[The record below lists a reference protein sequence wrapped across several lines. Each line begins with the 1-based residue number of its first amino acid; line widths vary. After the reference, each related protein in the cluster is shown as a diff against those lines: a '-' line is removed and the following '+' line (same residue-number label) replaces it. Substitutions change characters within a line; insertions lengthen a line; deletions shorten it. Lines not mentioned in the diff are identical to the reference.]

1 VVGLCAL
8 IIAIESIDERIA
20 DAKDLLES
28 LKASDVLDEVSI
40 HPALYWKDRSSLI
53 DYLTRYPEHT
63 FKESYLED
71 RPVGQLAATLS
82 HISVWRKLLES
93 QHDAAVVFEDDIYIT
108 DMERFDITISKIR
121 ENPNIEW
128 ARLHLHKN
136 FRDRIVD
143 IGRGEL
149 IDDPLPWGFAAY
161 YVSRSGAEKL
171 LAACNN
177 IGIAIDHLP
186 PFLRKRGALRSKTVT
201 EVIVDHHAFDGDE
214 AKLEGRHEIEK
225 NPESLQKTASTVYT
239 SPRLSN
245 DAELRRFLSRLN
257 KVENLRRDGVTVL
270 RGVFDSDTI
279 EDARKVVLK
288 NRKLFKNTRPT
299 VSSGHLASFHRFP
312 ELEPLHTL
320 LTGNR
325 AIAGLVEF
333 AVGGGGVR
341 SIGLS
346 DITINRSQPWHVD
359 LLRGKYSHY
368 LDNSLSWTVDE
379 GGVYKAILYLNDT
392 DSLKVVRGSHLKPVL
407 LDNDHYAEPGEDAEV
422 ASISVYAGDVVV
434 MDLRCA
440 HRGSDEAAYASG
452 QWDEDPRIL
461 VSTVLGG
468 TDRRLTKAM
477 EIGNFF
483 RLQDWLD
490 RHP

>member
-1 VVGLCAL
+1 
-8 IIAIESIDERIA
+8 
-20 DAKDLLES
+20 
-28 LKASDVLDEVSI
+28 
-40 HPALYWKDRSSLI
+40 
-53 DYLTRYPEHT
+53 
-63 FKESYLED
+63 
-71 RPVGQLAATLS
+71 
-82 HISVWRKLLES
+82 
-93 QHDAAVVFEDDIYIT
+93 
-108 DMERFDITISKIR
+108 
-121 ENPNIEW
+121 
-128 ARLHLHKN
+128 
-136 FRDRIVD
+136 
-143 IGRGEL
+143 
-149 IDDPLPWGFAAY
+149 
-161 YVSRSGAEKL
+161 
-171 LAACNN
+171 
-177 IGIAIDHLP
+177 
-186 PFLRKRGALRSKTVT
+186 
-201 EVIVDHHAFDGDE
+201 
-214 AKLEGRHEIEK
+214 
-225 NPESLQKTASTVYT
+225 
-239 SPRLSN
+239 
-245 DAELRRFLSRLN
+245 
-257 KVENLRRDGVTVL
+257 
-270 RGVFDSDTI
+270 
-279 EDARKVVLK
+279 
-288 NRKLFKNTRPT
+288 
-299 VSSGHLASFHRFP
+299 
-312 ELEPLHTL
+312 
-320 LTGNR
+320 
-325 AIAGLVEF
+325 LVEF

-368 LDNSLSWTVDE
+368 LDNSISWTADE

-468 TDRRLTKAM
+468 ADRRLTRAM